1 MSHRTRTWLGD
12 YKHRRMALSWLP
24 IQLRKQSPKPHSW
37 EGAELEEKCDVSHW
51 VVSDYVTPWTVAQQA
66 PLTMGFSRQEW
77 WSGLPFPSPGDLPD
91 PGIKPE
97 SPALQAESTELEEE
111 PPKSKE
117 DLSFLKQTKAC
128 LRQVWDLGPFATKLA
143 PGHNSP

>member
-1 MSHRTRTWLGD
+1 
-12 YKHRRMALSWLP
+12 MAA
-24 IQLRKQSPKPHSW
+24 H
-37 EGAELEEKCDVSHW
+37 
-51 VVSDYVTPWTVAQQA
+51 QA
-66 PLTMGFSRQEW
+66 PLSLGFSRQEW

-128 LRQVWDLGPFATKLA
+128 LRQVWDLGPLLQSLHLDTTLLELQNTKKLLLLLL
-143 PGHNSP
+143 SCFSRV

>member
-91 PGIKPE
+91 PGIQSKF
-97 SPALQAESTELEEE
+97 PALQAEFLLSEL
-111 PPKSKE
+111 
-117 DLSFLKQTKAC
+117 
-128 LRQVWDLGPFATKLA
+128 LGRSVQRAF
-143 PGHNSP
+143 